1 MAASLWLRQLHL
13 RRSAQSLNP
22 DLCVARTVIEDVM
35 VEISIL
41 ILTKNGR
48 CDLERVLPAVF
59 HQETTARLEV
69 IAIDSGSTDGT
80 LELLRSFPVQ
90 VIQIPPEEFHHSR
103 TRNLAAS
110 LARANIVI
118 FLSQDAI
125 PVDDGWLSAIIA
137 NFDDPG
143 VGAVYGRQL
152 AKVGSSMERRDLFDT
167 IYGDRKIVKDPA
179 NRNGMGYRFYH
190 FSDVNAAI
198 RRSVWATVRFPENLK
213 VFEDLGIAK
222 LILDNG
228 WKIVYEPKAAVFH
241 SHTHSTLGL
250 LKRYFDIGYTLKLL
264 RIWDAPGSR
273 KSLIHDG
280 WKLLRGKLRSMGDKN
295 TGRVARRGLE
305 QDVAKSVG
313 LFLGLNQN
321 CLPLA
326 VKRRLSAF
334 RVFG

>member
-1 MAASLWLRQLHL
+1 MAKHQNSSLDASIVL
-13 RRSAQSLNP
+13 
-22 DLCVARTVIEDVM
+22 
-35 VEISIL
+35 
-41 ILTKNGR
+41 LTKNAGVELTR
-48 CDLERVLPAVF
+48 LLGAV
-59 HQETTARLEV
+59 HAQKQNARFEV
-69 IAIDSGSTDGT
+69 IAVDSGSTDGT
-80 LELLRSFPVQ
+80 LGILKGFNVPVTC
-90 VIQIPPEEFHHSR
+90 IPPDQFHHAR
-103 TRNLAAS
+103 TRNLAAN
-110 LARANIVI
+110 LTRGRILI

-125 PVDDGWLSAIIA
+125 PVDDGWLSAMIA
-137 NFDDPG
+137 NFDDTT

-152 AKVGSSMERRDLFDT
+152 AKVGSSQERRDVFDT
-167 IYGDRKIVKDPA
+167 IYGDKKIVKDPA

-190 FSDVNAAI
+190 FSDANAAI

-222 LILDNG
+222 LILDSG
-228 WKIVYEPKAAVFH
+228 WKIVYEPRAAVFH
-241 SHTHSTLGL
+241 SHTHTTLGL

-273 KSLIHDG
+273 QSLIRDG
-280 WKLLRGKLRSMGDKN
+280 WKLLTGKLRSMRNK
-295 TGRVARRGLE
+295 TSARATRRGLE
-305 QDVAKSVG
+305 QDLAKSVG